1 MPETVQSM
9 QWVSALSTKASLEMA
24 IQDLVEQIQVQLHT
38 SPDLGL
44 VFISAAYASE
54 FARLLPLLNEAL
66 PLPCLIGCSG
76 GGVVG
81 TPPASSA
88 QEVEQSPGLSLCV
101 ASLPGA
107 TIQPFALTE
116 ADLPDLDSPPDAW
129 TRKIG
134 VSPADQ
140 PSFILLADP
149 FTASITE
156 LLQGLDYAYP
166 GAVKVGGLATTG
178 GGLQRQSS
186 LFLNGT
192 RQIEGVVGVAISG
205 SVTLDAIVAQ
215 GCRPIGRPFRIAASD
230 RNIVLELEECDDFGG
245 ETQTPL
251 AALQDILQDLS
262 EADRELA
269 QDSLQVGIVQNG
281 FKENLQPGDFLI
293 RNLLGVDPRL
303 GALAVG
309 DRLRV
314 GQRIQFHLRDAR
326 TSADD
331 LETLLIQYRSEHKLA
346 DTTPLGAL
354 MFACLGRGEGLYQKP
369 NFDAQLFQEFV
380 GDLPL
385 GGFFCGGE
393 IGPVGGTTFLHGYT
407 SVFGICRPVT
417 SDAS

>member
-1 MPETVQSM
+1 MPETSQSM
-9 QWVSALSTKASLEMA
+9 QWVSALSTQVSLEA
-24 IQDLVEQIQVQLHT
+24 AVQDLVAQVQEQLHND
-38 SPDLGL
+38 PDLGL
-44 VFISAAYASE
+44 VFISDAYGSE
-54 FARLLPLLNEAL
+54 FARLLPLLHEAL
-66 PLPCLIGCSG
+66 PLPCLVGCSG

-81 TPPASSA
+81 TPPASPA
-88 QEVEQSPGLSLCV
+88 KEIEQSPGISLCV

-107 TIQPFALTE
+107 RIHPFALTE

-129 TRKIG
+129 AAKIG

-149 FTASITE
+149 FTAKITE
-156 LLQGLDYAYP
+156 LLQGLDFAYP
-166 GAVKVGGLATTG
+166 SAVKVGGLASG
-178 GGLQRQSS
+178 SGLQQQSG
-186 LFLNGT
+186 LFLNHT
-192 RQIEGVVGVAISG
+192 LQTEGVVGVALSG
-205 SVTLDAIVAQ
+205 SVTLEAIVAQ
-215 GCRPIGRPFRIAASD
+215 GCRPIGRPFRIAAGD

-269 QDSLQVGIVQNG
+269 QDSLHIGIAQDG

-293 RNLLGVDPRL
+293 RNLLGVDPRI

-309 DRLRV
+309 DRVRV

-331 LETLLIQYRSEHKLA
+331 LETLLTRYRTEHKLA
-346 DTTPLGAL
+346 ESHAIGAL
-354 MFACLGRGEGLYQKP
+354 MFACMGRGERLYQKP
-369 NFDAQLFQEFV
+369 NFDTQLFQEV
-380 GDLPL
+380 LGDLPL
-385 GGFFCGGE
+385 GGFFCNGE

-407 SVFGICRPVT
+407 SVFGICRPT
-417 SDAS
+417 LN

>member
-1 MPETVQSM
+1 VPETLPSM
-9 QWVSALSTKASLEMA
+9 QWVSALSTQVSLEMA
-24 IQDLVEQIQVQLHT
+24 VRDLAEQIEAQLHT
-38 SPDLGL
+38 APDLGL

-54 FARLLPLLNEAL
+54 FSRLLPLLNEAL

-81 TPPASSA
+81 TPPDSAA
-88 QEVEQSPGLSLCV
+88 QEVEQSPGISLCV

-116 ADLPDLDSPPDAW
+116 DDLPDLDSPPAAW
-129 TRKIG
+129 VQKIG

-156 LLQGLDYAYP
+156 LLQGLDFAYP
-166 GAVKVGGLATTG
+166 GAVKVGGLATG
-178 GGLQRQSS
+178 GAMQRQSS
-186 LFLNGT
+186 LFWNAT
-192 RQIEGVVGVAISG
+192 RQTEGVVGVALSG
-205 SVTLDAIVAQ
+205 NVTLDAIVAQ
-215 GCRPIGRPFRIAASD
+215 GCRPIGRPFRIAAGE

-269 QDSLQVGIVQNG
+269 QDSLQVGIVQDG
-281 FKENLQPGDFLI
+281 FKKDLQPGDFLI

-309 DRLRV
+309 DRVRV
-314 GQRIQFHLRDAR
+314 GQRLQFHLRDAR

-331 LETLLIQYRSEHKLA
+331 LETLLTRYRSEHKLS
-346 DTTPLGAL
+346 TTPPIGAL
-354 MFACLGRGEGLYQKP
+354 MFACLGRGEGLYQQP

-417 SDAS
+417 SDAL